1 MQTYIARDGDTVD
14 SIAWRYYGRVTAS
27 ILQTVLEANRGLADA
42 GAVLPAGTNLV
53 LPDIDLTTQVEAAV
67 TLWS

>member
-1 MQTYIARDGDTVD
+1 MQTYIARQGDTVD

-27 ILQTVLEANRGLADA
+27 ILQVVLEANNGLADA
-42 GAVLPAGTNLV
+42 GALLPAGYELA
-53 LPDIDLTTQVEAAV
+53 LPEIDATTSVAPAV